1 MASFICDS
9 CDEQFRNWN
18 AAEIDLVMYPEL
30 EGKAY
35 CLDCLESVEDEIQ
48 AERHADYQHGDI

>member
-9 CDEQFRNWN
+9 CDEQFKSWN
-18 AAEIDLVMYPEL
+18 AAEIDVDMYPEL
-30 EGKAY
+30 EGNTY
-35 CLDCLESVEDEIQ
+35 CLDCLESVEDDIQ

>member
-1 MASFICDS
+1 MASFICGS
-9 CDEQFRNWN
+9 CDEQFKSWD
-18 AAEIDLVMYPEL
+18 AAEIDLGMYPEL

-35 CLDCLESVEDEIQ
+35 CRDCIGYVEDEIQ